1 MNYTNSMYLPVELN
15 GKFKKKWVVS
25 VEKTI
30 RKFRE
35 IHGNLLVSYGE
46 EFRASGL
53 CLLNPDGEVL
63 WQFFSDK
70 YCFDIQYITVL
81 SDEEL
86 VVSCKPR
93 RGKEIHYIQGLLSI
107 KTGELRPEYSAGLEL
122 LPNGKSYILNE
133 DRKRVEFDLL
143 TREHGSEY
151 GYTEGNFQRIMSGHV
166 FVKGLIDQSEP
177 LQIDYNGKDITYDE
191 CINGLVRF
199 FTEDHCCYVYS
210 GLVHKEKGDVAL
222 RVINLKEH
230 KIELELT
237 CDKVKKDGVDVRVI
251 IGWGMNENYYFVHCS
266 TWSSSYVRVLE
277 KNSLSIVKTFDTRIA
292 SGYFNITQDRLILF
306 GNDDNGKGCIDF
318 ISLEDWS
325 VVRKLKVLGDYTI
338 FENQLYHARGKK
350 ITCYR

>member
-1 MNYTNSMYLPVELN
+1 MYLPVELN

-199 FTEDHCCYVYS
+199 FTED
-210 GLVHKEKGDVAL
+210 
-222 RVINLKEH
+222 
-230 KIELELT
+230 
-237 CDKVKKDGVDVRVI
+237 
-251 IGWGMNENYYFVHCS
+251 
-266 TWSSSYVRVLE
+266 
-277 KNSLSIVKTFDTRIA
+277 
-292 SGYFNITQDRLILF
+292 
-306 GNDDNGKGCIDF
+306 
-318 ISLEDWS
+318 
-325 VVRKLKVLGDYTI
+325 
-338 FENQLYHARGKK
+338 
-350 ITCYR
+350 